1 MSSRLNAYRALRLR
15 LGVDGPVLTLIPGS
29 ARQDSDLSAR
39 TLSALN
45 GRWRWGRDAADGL
58 AGDSKIFKDPAK
70 NADAKRPKSIRN
82 HVFVEEPTTP
92 PPDHPALDVAAW
104 VVEGS
109 SPSDPTLTV
118 RVEDGPT
125 PDGFSEGFEAN
136 PEGGR
141 VWKVSPGFAGT
152 VWIRHGDARLA
163 LGIFPRN
170 LVSAEEV
177 RSATRGEGDA
187 PLASALRRLDTIV
200 RELWI
205 RALPGR
211 EEVKSA
217 SAPGATVQSGERE
230 AVWFQRLARLH
241 ELVVH
246 RGVRDAWQ
254 AIAADPVVRLFTEYP
269 VVPMAEA
276 RVPVVHGAR
285 GPWSLPGGWSPDHP
299 TGAVRERMVHRT
311 TDTPPNRLA
320 VALAARVVEEVDD
333 ILAGAP
339 RASAGGG
346 ADPRI
351 LAIAEPLRQAA
362 LDTMYAP
369 AFHGLDPFAP
379 LALDTPSLQ
388 TNVRCRP
395 LLDAWYQMTQG
406 IAPATDALNL
416 DDLMLEP
423 LARAHQLY
431 ERWCFVRLVDL
442 VRSVLN
448 PEGPIVYAREDAAN
462 ATRVILKATCASRD
476 GSVKV
481 DVYHA
486 ADGALEVPVDSDE
499 DEPTDER
506 QRYKTTSTV
515 WTNKLTHSWSPVS
528 RPDGFIVMRRGN
540 ADVVH
545 AVHAWDAKYRPLWEG
560 KSRDAGYIYQ
570 AHAFRDAIRWGSGT
584 NGTRI
589 QWSLVFHPG
598 LAGST
603 IDLATYPTSGNGNA
617 ISALEAKTR
626 DVGGVAVG
634 GVAIAALRPTEA
646 EGQGHEA
653 GGRPLP
659 DGAEKLVKWL
669 LGAE

>member
-1 MSSRLNAYRALRLR
+1 MSSRLYAYRVLRLR

-29 ARQDSDLSAR
+29 ARQDSDLTAR
-39 TLSALN
+39 TLSALD
-45 GRWRWGRDAADGL
+45 GRWRWGRDEADGL
-58 AGDSKIFKDPAK
+58 AGGSRIFRL
-70 NADAKRPKSIRN
+70 DAKRPEPIRN
-82 HVFVEEPTTP
+82 HVFVEEPTTH

-118 RVEDGPT
+118 RVEDGPA
-125 PDGFSEGFEAN
+125 PDGFSEGFEAD
-136 PEGGR
+136 PKEER
-141 VWKVSPGFAGT
+141 LWKVSPGFAGT

-170 LVSAEEV
+170 LASAEEV

-200 RELWI
+200 RDLWS
-205 RALPGR
+205 RSLHRGEPDVG
-211 EEVKSA
+211 A
-217 SAPGATVQSGERE
+217 SVPGANVQSGALRPE
-230 AVWFQRLARLH
+230 WFQRLARLH

-269 VVPMAEA
+269 VVPMIEA

-299 TGAVRERMVHRT
+299 TGAVRERVVHRT

-406 IAPATDALNL
+406 IAPASNTLKL

-423 LARAHQLY
+423 LARAHELY
-431 ERWCFVRLVDL
+431 ERWCFVRLVEI
-442 VRSVLN
+442 VSAILN
-448 PEGPIVYAREDAAN
+448 PEGPIPEAQDADPDEN
-462 ATRVILKATCASRD
+462 AKILKATCTSQD
-476 GSVKV
+476 GSIQVH
-481 DVYHA
+481 VYHA
-486 ADGALEVPVDSDE
+486 ADGALELSGDPDE
-499 DEPTDER
+499 DEPTGEG
-506 QRYKTTSTV
+506 QRYKSTSTV

-528 RPDGFIVMRRGN
+528 RPDGFIVVRRPREGTE
-540 ADVVH
+540 V
-545 AVHAWDAKYRPLWEG
+545 VHAWDAKYRPLWEG

-584 NGTRI
+584 NGTPI

-598 LAGST
+598 LAGRT

-617 ISALEAKTR
+617 TSELEEITR
-626 DVGGVAVG
+626 KKG
-634 GVAIAALRPTEA
+634 GVAIAALRPPEA
-646 EGQGHEA
+646 NGKGHESE
-653 GGRPLP
+653 GRPPP
-659 DGAEKLVKWL
+659 DGAERLVKWL
-669 LGAE
+669 LGKDWKQ